1 MAVHHPFI
9 PEEVVAPQPGEQHLP
24 GEDPPRR
31 GQKGAQQ
38 LEFPGRQ
45 IQGTAVQCSLPG
57 VQVHHQIPVMQAA
70 FRRFAAPAKD
80 HPDFLQQDR
89 HGEGLGHVVVD
100 IQAEAPELLRL
111 SVQSREHQNGHLGL
125 ASDLRADPETVDF
138 RQHDVQQD
146 QVKRLG
152 AEQVQGR
159 RAVSGHSGRI
169 ARVLQIG
176 AQQLLQ
182 LRLILHDQNSF
193 HQQSPGKSIA
203 QDCEFIMENFI
214 SPCVGNRPPFPAA
227 AACCVTGP
235 IDQWAPE
242 L

>member
-1 MAVHHPFI
+1 M
-9 PEEVVAPQPGEQHLP
+9 GTW
-24 GEDPPRR
+24 DWRR
-31 GQKGAQQ
+31 
-38 LEFPGRQ
+38 
-45 IQGTAVQCSLPG
+45 
-57 VQVHHQIPVMQAA
+57 
-70 FRRFAAPAKD
+70 
-80 HPDFLQQDR
+80 
-89 HGEGLGHVVVD
+89 
-100 IQAEAPELLRL
+100 
-111 SVQSREHQNGHLGL
+111 
-125 ASDLRADPETVDF
+125 DLRADPETVDF

>member
-1 MAVHHPFI
+1 
-9 PEEVVAPQPGEQHLP
+9 
-24 GEDPPRR
+24 
-31 GQKGAQQ
+31 
-38 LEFPGRQ
+38 
-45 IQGTAVQCSLPG
+45 
-57 VQVHHQIPVMQAA
+57 MQAA

-125 ASDLRADPETVDF
+125 ASDLRADPEAVDF
-138 RQHDVQQD
+138 RQHDIQQD

-159 RAVSGHSGRI
+159 RAVSGHSSRI

-182 LRLILHDQNSF
+182 LRLVLHDQYSF
-193 HQQSPGKSIA
+193 HQQSPGK
-203 QDCEFIMENFI
+203 
-214 SPCVGNRPPFPAA
+214 V
-227 AACCVTGP
+227 
-235 IDQWAPE
+235 
-242 L
+242 